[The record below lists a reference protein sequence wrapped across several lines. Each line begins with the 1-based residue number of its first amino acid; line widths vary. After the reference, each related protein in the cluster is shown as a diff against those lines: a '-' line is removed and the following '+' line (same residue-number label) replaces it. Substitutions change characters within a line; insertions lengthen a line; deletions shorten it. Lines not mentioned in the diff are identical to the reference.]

1 MKKES
6 DRQLTFLMLRTIKFN
21 AGIDCMTEL
30 GYSYEII
37 SQELIRCFDSQLIL
51 EINGA
56 INLTEKGEE
65 EISRLLLLLKKQKQG
80 WIDPEYRSKIQQID
94 KNFIYL
100 PASIES
106 IRNKGDES
114 LSF

>member
-51 EINGA
+51 EINKSRDG
-56 INLTEKGEE
+56 LTLNIAVK
-65 EISRLLLLLKKQKQG
+65 
-80 WIDPEYRSKIQQID
+80 YSKLIKILYICLQV
-94 KNFIYL
+94 
-100 PASIES
+100 
-106 IRNKGDES
+106 
-114 LSF
+114 